1 MPHKPNPE
9 IVKFKITTL
18 SKAGHRMQHLK
29 LLGIDKQGRQH
40 YIKFID
46 SATALALLEQATDQ
60 EIEWD

>member
-1 MPHKPNPE
+1 MKHKPNPE
-9 IVKFKITTL
+9 IVKFRITTL
-18 SKAGHRMQHLK
+18 SKDGKRMHHLK

-46 SATALALLEQATDQ
+46 RATALALQEQATDQ